1 MATFYKG
8 FLIKQALKAS
18 PESAPKFIATL
29 QGVRFTAFTVTA
41 LHDKIDRNTQ
51 MIADMSN
58 QGFKRDAVVNSA
70 MFDPSDSLLEAHEI
84 AEIVRSYS
92 GREVIYA

>member
-8 FLIKQALKAS
+8 FLIKQSLKAT
-18 PESAPKFIATL
+18 PDSAPKFIATL
-29 QGVRFTAFTVTA
+29 QGVRFTAFSVTA
-41 LHDKIDRNTQ
+41 LHDKIDRNSQ

-70 MFDPSDSLLEAHEI
+70 MFDPSDNLLEAHEI
-84 AEIVRSYS
+84 AEIVSSYV
-92 GREVIYA
+92 RESVYA